1 MKILPANLPQ
11 DYIRLVERLVKKH
24 SLCPGL
30 NRPERI
36 RIAVRELIRKEFLSS
51 KIREEGAESEQTN
64 KI

>member
-1 MKILPANLPQ
+1 MKILPANLPE
-11 DYIRLVERLVKKH
+11 DCIRLVEEH
-24 SLCPGL
+24 SLGPCM

-51 KIREEGAESEQTN
+51 KIREEDAESEQTN